1 MKNRFFGI
9 YYKYQT
15 KDGFTIAVIK
25 SVSNDID
32 MIQVI
37 TNEKS
42 YQIKDLSSVDVNFER
57 IIFNVH
63 QEDISIEGTIKCGPL
78 LKTKKNVMSYY
89 RFLPIECKHKI
100 YSMYHSLSG
109 LLIINNKTIDFS
121 DGNGYIE
128 GDEGRNFP
136 TEYLWLNASKKET
149 SITLAIATIPLGL
162 VEITGTMCMIE
173 HGDKEYRFGTYNS
186 AKPKLISRNH
196 IIIKKGKYVLD
207 INIDDFDGHALKA
220 PVKGEM
226 IRTIHECPSVGI
238 RFTLKHKEKVLID
251 DNHPYASFEYVF
263 NK

>member
-15 KDGFTIAVIK
+15 KNGFTIAVIK

-63 QEDISIEGTIKCGPL
+63 QEDINIKGTIKCGPL

-100 YSMYHSLSG
+100 YDELK
-109 LLIINNKTIDFS
+109 IIF
-121 DGNGYIE
+121 
-128 GDEGRNFP
+128 
-136 TEYLWLNASKKET
+136 
-149 SITLAIATIPLGL
+149 
-162 VEITGTMCMIE
+162 
-173 HGDKEYRFGTYNS
+173 H
-186 AKPKLISRNH
+186 
-196 IIIKKGKYVLD
+196 
-207 INIDDFDGHALKA
+207 
-220 PVKGEM
+220 
-226 IRTIHECPSVGI
+226 
-238 RFTLKHKEKVLID
+238 
-251 DNHPYASFEYVF
+251 
-263 NK
+263 